1 MSKSKQERL
10 QKILEQ
16 IAKENLTISQA
27 KEKLK
32 TLNAQK
38 KKIEKQ
44 IQAEEYEQL
53 RSVLSDYG
61 INTIKDF
68 ENFIDKTENPQL
80 ANFAQPTEE

>member
-1 MSKSKQERL
+1 MAKSKQERL

-16 IAKENLTISQA
+16 IARENLAISQA

-53 RSVLSDYG
+53 RSVLSNYG

-68 ENFIDKTENPQL
+68 EEFIDKAENPQL